1 LPHLAEVL
9 ISKSLLLL
17 ALGQNLPALPLC
29 WLRCGV
35 QVAAAVVV
43 VAEEL
48 VLVVLPVLAVRMLIV
63 CSKHLI

>member
-1 LPHLAEVL
+1 
-9 ISKSLLLL
+9 
-17 ALGQNLPALPLC
+17 
-29 WLRCGV
+29 
-35 QVAAAVVV
+35 VAAVV